1 MPSIARL
8 PTDSRSPPFPVWS
21 TEHSVACVTTSPK
34 RPSSDS
40 LSEQD
45 TAAQDASAQPEAR
58 RGFEPAATKPR
69 SDRIPASRPER
80 SRRRDGATDAQDA
93 SAQPDARRGFE
104 PEAAKPRSDR
114 SPASRPER
122 SRRRDGATDAQD
134 ASAQP
139 DARRGFEPEAAK
151 PRSDRSPAAR
161 PERSRRRDGQPTRRM
176 RAPSPTH
183 EGDSSPK
190 RRSREATEALPP
202 GQSVA
207 EGETVNR
214 RAGCRMR
221 AQPDAR
227 RGFEPEAAK
236 PRSDRSPAAR
246 PERSRRR
253 DGQPTR
259 RMRAPSPTHE
269 GDSSPKRRSREATE
283 SLPPG
288 QSVAEGEEM
297 AGRQGFEPRFHGPE
311 PRVLPLN
318 DLPAT
323 ARRT

>member
-69 SDRIPASRPER
+69 SDR
-80 SRRRDGATDAQDA
+80 
-93 SAQPDARRGFE
+93 
-104 PEAAKPRSDR
+104 

-139 DARRGFEPEAAK
+139 EARRGFEPEAAK
-151 PRSDRSPAAR
+151 PRSDRPASR

-214 RAGCRMR
+214 RAGCER
-221 AQPDAR
+221 PAR
-227 RGFEPEAAK
+227 RTKGIRARSGEAAK
-236 PRSDRSPAAR
+236 R
-246 PERSRRR
+246 PKPCRRR

-259 RMRAPSPTHE
+259 RMRAPSPSTKGIRARSGE
-269 GDSSPKRRSREATE
+269 AAKRPK
-283 SLPPG
+283 PC
-288 QSVAEGEEM
+288 
-297 AGRQGFEPRFHGPE
+297 
-311 PRVLPLN
+311 
-318 DLPAT
+318 LPAR
-323 ARRT
+323 A